1 MTELP
6 PIDRVLG
13 ALSGIRK
20 TRAGHWMARC
30 PSHDDRKASL
40 SVTEA
45 PDGKVLVK
53 CFTGCTSSDV
63 VAAAGLQMRDLFPA
77 RTDVAP
83 SARREPQKAKTA
95 AVVGPRAASTL
106 ESGRP
111 RPAQRSV
118 TLAELAAA
126 KQLPVEFLRSLGVSD
141 GRRGVEI
148 PYADAGGE
156 LLGTKRRTALAAK
169 DGSWWERDKPLAVY
183 GLWKLEEMRS
193 WGDDDEPKILVLVEG
208 ETDAWALWYHRI
220 PALGLPGA
228 SSARSLSKDHLTDFR
243 EVVVSVEPDRGGET
257 FARSVPERLAEIG
270 FPGLVSLIR
279 MPDGI
284 KDPQALHA
292 ARGAEFDV
300 AWRAVVSGREDA
312 RREPEPSVVQEP
324 AGEPSRTAPSAVTPI
339 VAIASLTATA
349 RRAPDDDEEP
359 AVPVRR
365 FGWKTSVVE
374 RAKPKVA
381 ERVAAIGVRVRETGR
396 EAIARGRE
404 LVRDRVREF
413 LDIHEPTVAVPA
425 PAPERPDEHRF
436 PELRGTP
443 KAIGWGKAVRAELLR
458 SIDEEFK
465 ASFDQATPEER
476 AKLLKVR
483 GAVRDWLSGQKN
495 ASWWIDN
502 RGCDARTMLAIVSSE
517 EPEIARNLLA
527 LPSNV
532 GSRNKEVAL
541 EGTPKQQVAA
551 KAIRERVRNEL
562 GRYFGD
568 ARAGANERERPRIAE
583 LEAAVARYVERQS
596 TAGAF
601 LGWKTA
607 RAADVIR
614 QARERDPEVR
624 DALTS
629 FREVGRAGE
638 RGLATSTRDE
648 QIAGVRRWYEAS
660 YRSASR
666 DHQADIALEARSVL
680 ERLRSNEDARFWASH
695 LGDDPVH
702 LIAAALERDRQS
714 HSVREPEHRVPQQS
728 LSPEP
733 APAISL

>member
-6 PIDRVLG
+6 PIERVLG
-13 ALSGIRK
+13 ALSGVRRTK
-20 TRAGHWMARC
+20 EGHWMARC

-45 PDGKVLVK
+45 HDGKVLLK
-53 CFTGCTSSDV
+53 CFTGCKNGDV
-63 VAAAGLQMRDLFPA
+63 VAAAGLEMRDLFPA
-77 RTDVAP
+77 RSDGAP
-83 SARREPQKAKTA
+83 YVRREPSAAAATTPPLEAK
-95 AVVGPRAASTL
+95 PDRNRARSPSRNATL
-106 ESGRP
+106 
-111 RPAQRSV
+111 V
-118 TLAELAAA
+118 ELAAA
-126 KQLPVEFLRSLGVSD
+126 KQIPVDFLGSLGVTD
-141 GRRGVEI
+141 GRRGIEI
-148 PYADAGGE
+148 PYVDAGGE

-169 DGSWWERDKPLAVY
+169 DGSWWETGKPLAVY
-183 GLWKLEEMRS
+183 GLWKLEEMCS
-193 WGDDDEPKILVLVEG
+193 WGAADEPKILALVEG
-208 ETDAWALWYHRI
+208 ETDAWALWYHRV

-228 SSARSLSKDHLTDFR
+228 SSARSLSKDHLTGFR
-243 EVVVSVEPDRGGET
+243 EVAVSVEPDRGGET

-270 FPGLVSLIR
+270 FTGRVSLIR
-279 MPDGI
+279 MPEGI

-292 ARGAEFDV
+292 APETEFDV
-300 AWRAVVSGREDA
+300 AWRAVLSSREDA
-312 RREPEPSVVQEP
+312 RREAEPSVAQVP
-324 AGEPSRTAPSAVTPI
+324 ATQLPETAPAVRTLVPA
-339 VAIASLTATA
+339 VAPPTLSG
-349 RRAPDDDEEP
+349 RSVPDDDAE
-359 AVPVRR
+359 AMVPDRR
-365 FGWKTSVVE
+365 FGWRTSIVE
-374 RAKPKVA
+374 RRGPKLG
-381 ERVAAIGVRVRETGR
+381 ERVTAIAMRLRETGH
-396 EAIARGRE
+396 EAVARGRE
-404 LVRDRVREF
+404 VVRDRVREF
-413 LDIHEPTVAVPA
+413 LDIHEQPAAAPTPA
-425 PAPERPDEHRF
+425 TDKVDEHRF

-443 KAIGWGKAVRAELLR
+443 KAVGWGKAVRAELLR
-458 SIDEEFK
+458 SIDEEFN
-465 ASFDQATPEER
+465 ASFDAVAPDER

-483 GAVRDWLSGQKN
+483 GAVRDWLSLQKN

-517 EPEIARNLLA
+517 EPEIARKLLA
-527 LPSNV
+527 LPSSV
-532 GSRNKEVAL
+532 GNRKREVEL

-562 GRYFGD
+562 VRYFND
-568 ARAGANERERPRIAE
+568 ARAGASDRERPRIAE
-583 LEAAVARYVERQS
+583 IEAAVARYVERQS
-596 TAGAF
+596 MAGAF

-702 LIAAALERDRQS
+702 LIAAAIERDRQS
-714 HSVREPEHRVPQQS
+714 LSVREPKHRVPQQS

-733 APAISL
+733 APAISM